1 MRLYTIGFTL
11 KSAEAFF
18 GALKRAGVRRLIDI
32 RLNNSSQLAG
42 FTKRQDL
49 PYLLRELCGADY
61 VHVPLLAPTQELI
74 DRYRKEK
81 GGLAEFRAAY
91 LRLLNERRVADTLDR
106 ALLEGPAV
114 LLCAEPEPE
123 RCHRSFAAEY
133 LARKWP
139 ELEPV
144 HL

>member
-1 MRLYTIGFTL
+1 MRLYTIGFTQ
-11 KSAEAFF
+11 KSAETFF

-42 FTKRQDL
+42 FTKHQDL

-61 VHVPLLAPTQELI
+61 VHEPLLAPTQELI
-74 DRYRKEK
+74 DRYRKQK
-81 GGLAEFRAAY
+81 GSLAEFRTAY
-91 LRLLNERRVADTLDR
+91 LRLLAQRRVADKLDR
-106 ALLEGPAV
+106 ALFEGPAV

-133 LARKWP
+133 LALQWP
-139 ELEPV
+139 DLEPV